1 MTPRWTIGALILGLL
16 TTSCGREFDPY
27 WRIVDF
33 RVLAL
38 RTSEPE
44 LRPGETAVIDALT
57 FSPDGD
63 PIEYQWEWCPFRTQ
77 SSDSF
82 ECPFTKDELD
92 QLIREQGDLPD
103 GFSLPIPDFDL
114 GTNPTA
120 ELTYPATP
128 ALIRGFCES
137 LQSALENLPPQI
149 AATVPVVSCSRGLDI
164 SLRLTTRSGGKEIIA
179 GKRMNLWTEAELEN
193 NNPVIER
200 IQIRPK
206 SAGDADFLR
215 GEGIDWVLEPV
226 ADDEAWWVD
235 LPDEPLPIYSNMG
248 YELRALVEPGSVD
261 IWTPPAPQGSDRDF
275 LDAEKEVILYRWM
288 TTLGDIS
295 DSEKLYKE
303 ELNTLEAASLTELNI
318 EGCPDDES
326 TCDIKIWAITR
337 DGRLG
342 VDWLEG
348 DLSVVGAR

>member
-1 MTPRWTIGALILGLL
+1 MTPRWIIGALLLGILG
-16 TTSCGREFDPY
+16 TSCGRVFDPY

-44 LRPGETAVIDALT
+44 LRPGETAIIDALT

-77 SSDSF
+77 PSQSF

-92 QLIREQGDLPD
+92 QLFREQANLPD

-120 ELTYPATP
+120 ELAYPATP

-137 LQSALENLPPQI
+137 LQSALEDLPPQI
-149 AATVPVVSCSRGLDI
+149 AATVPVVDCKRGLDV
-164 SLRLTTRSGGKEIIA
+164 SLRLTARSGGKEIIA
-179 GKRMNLWTEAELEN
+179 GKRMNLWTQAELEN
-193 NNPVIER
+193 NNPQIDR

-206 SAGDADFLR
+206 SASDAAFLKNV
-215 GEGIDWVLEPV
+215 GIDWVLEPI
-226 ADDEAWWVD
+226 ADQEAWWVD
-235 LPDEPLPIYSNMG
+235 LPEDTLPIYAGVG
-248 YELRALVEPGSVD
+248 YELRVLVDPASID
-261 IWTPPAPQGSDRDF
+261 IWTPPAPQGADREF
-275 LDAEKEVILYRWM
+275 LDPVKEVIIYRWL

-295 DSEKLYKE
+295 NSEKLFKE
-303 ELNTLEAASLTELNI
+303 ELNTLEAASLTELDI
-318 EGCPDDES
+318 AGCPDNKS
-326 TCDIKIWAITR
+326 TCEVKIWAITR

-342 VDWLEG
+342 VDWLER
-348 DLSVVGAR
+348 DLSIVGGR